1 MFKKEL
7 NRIRYSILESC
18 FNTKEGHIGSAF
30 SVIEILNVIF
40 KKYFKRNF
48 FILSKGHAAIGAYA
62 VMNYFKILKNKD
74 YKSFCKLNSKLGG
87 HPDSTKLPNLN
98 FSTGSLGHG
107 LPVSS
112 GLAFGLK
119 IQKDKRKIICLIGD
133 QELMEGTTW
142 ESLHIINNLNIKNI
156 LLIIDRNK
164 SDFRSIKFINL
175 KKRLSVFCDKISEVD
190 GHNVKALITKI
201 DKAIKNKRSFEIL
214 IANTVKGKGI
224 RSMENNPEWHHKAPS
239 RNEMKNYKL
248 ELKL

>member
-7 NRIRYSILESC
+7 NRIRYSILNSC

-30 SVIEILNVIF
+30 SVIEILYVIF

-48 FILSKGHAAIGAYA
+48 FILSKGHAAIGVYA
-62 VMNYFKILKNKD
+62 VMNHFKILKNKD

-142 ESLHIINNLNIKNI
+142 ESLHIINNYNIKNI

-175 KKRLSVFCDKISEVD
+175 KKKLSVFCDKISEVD
-190 GHNVKALITKI
+190 GHNVKALFTKI

-248 ELKL
+248 ELQL

>member
-1 MFKKEL
+1 MIKKEL

-30 SVIEILNVIF
+30 SVIEILYVIF
-40 KKYFKRNF
+40 KKYFKKNF
-48 FILSKGHAAIGAYA
+48 FILSKGHAAIGVYA

-87 HPDSTKLPNLN
+87 HPDSTKLTNLN

-119 IQKDKRKIICLIGD
+119 IKKDKRRIICLIGD

-142 ESLHIINNLNIKNI
+142 ESLHIINNYNIKNI

-190 GHNVKALITKI
+190 GHNVKALFTKI
-201 DKAIKNKRSFEIL
+201 DKAVKNNRSFEIL

-239 RNEMKNYKL
+239 INEMKNYKL

>member
-1 MFKKEL
+1 MSKKEL
-7 NRIRYSILESC
+7 NKIRYSILESC

-30 SVIEILNVIF
+30 SVIEILYVIF
-40 KKYFKRNF
+40 KKYFKKNF
-48 FILSKGHAAIGAYA
+48 FILSKGHAAIGVYA
-62 VMNYFKILKNKD
+62 VMNHFKILKNRD

-119 IQKDKRKIICLIGD
+119 IREDKRKIICLMGD

-142 ESLHIINNLNIKNI
+142 ESLHIISNYNIKNI

-164 SDFRSIKFINL
+164 SDFRSIKFIKL
-175 KKRLSVFCDKISEVD
+175 KKRLSIFCDKISEVD
-190 GHNVKALITKI
+190 GHNIKALLNKF
-201 DKAIKNKRSFEIL
+201 DKAIKKKSSFEII
-214 IANTVKGKGI
+214 IANTIKGKGI

-239 RNEMKNYKL
+239 RDEMNDYKL